1 MTDSNLDINNTLSNE
16 CSYKIIGSIA
26 QLFIIVKDNP
36 NFCLLEKKLL
46 SCSKCSKEYPMI
58 PKYRNLLITISADE
72 LQYENISNIFLD
84 KKYTDAIE
92 LCPICSNSYFKIK
105 TCKVKYNVESLPYYL
120 IFILDVDSSQLFELS
135 ESILKIFDNTIN
147 INNNDI
153 NNLYSLISSICY
165 KDENHFKICFN
176 KISQNILNSI
186 LLNNTLY
193 YHDGN
198 ENSGIIQILIDYS
211 ELYDLKN
218 AYPYIFVYEKI

>member
-16 CSYKIIGSIA
+16 CSYKKIGSIA
-26 QLFIIVKDNP
+26 QLFIIIKDNP
-36 NFCLLEKKLL
+36 NFCLLEKKIL

-58 PKYRNLLITISADE
+58 PNYSNPIITISADE
-72 LQYENISNIFLD
+72 LQYENISYIFLD

-105 TCKVKYNVESLPYYL
+105 TCTVKYNVESLPNYL
-120 IFILDVDSSQLFELS
+120 IFILDVDSSQLFALS

-147 INNNDI
+147 INNND
-153 NNLYSLISSICY
+153 NNNRYSLISSICY
-165 KDENHFKICFN
+165 KDESHFTICFN
-176 KISQNILNSI
+176 KISQNSLNSK

-193 YHDGN
+193 YQDGN
-198 ENSGIIQILIDYS
+198 ENSGIIQILKDYS

-218 AYPYIFVYEKI
+218 AYPYLFIYEII